1 MMTNNQTISIALVGL
16 GNVGQRVMQL
26 LLDKEAHIKAR
37 YGLSFKVVAA
47 SDSSGAAIAA
57 PEARPAFGIPAKSE
71 GLDLHEL
78 LRLKTAKQGAA
89 SMPKVGRPGMSTQ
102 DMMDKIE
109 VGALLELSPTNLND
123 GEPGLSAVETAIA
136 RGAHVVLANKGPL
149 VLAYPKLAEAAQK
162 KHVRLAFSATV
173 AGGLPTVNIG
183 RRDLVVAQ
191 IDRIEGILNGTT
203 NFILTSM
210 ADNGMS
216 YQDALAIAQANGIAE
231 TDPTLDVEGFDAA
244 VKLLILAH
252 AALDYHATLADVDR
266 VGITGV
272 TMDDLARAK
281 AQGMVTK
288 LLCLAVRDGD
298 KYHLSVKPTALPP
311 SHPMARLS
319 AGQMGVMYKTD
330 VNGDI
335 TAIIEESNPMPT
347 AAAVVRDLINLYWQA

>member
-1 MMTNNQTISIALVGL
+1 
-16 GNVGQRVMQL
+16 MQL

-57 PEARPAFGIPAKSE
+57 APETRPAFGIPSKSD
-71 GLDLHEL
+71 GLDIREL
-78 LRLKTAKQGAA
+78 LRLKAAKQGAA
-89 SMPKVGRPGMSTQ
+89 SLPKVGRPGMSTQ
-102 DMMDKIE
+102 DMIDKID
-109 VGALLELSPTNLND
+109 VGALLEMSPTNLQD

-149 VLAYPKLAEAAQK
+149 ALAYPKLAEAAQK
-162 KHVRLAFSATV
+162 KHVRLAFSAAV
-173 AGGLPTVNIG
+173 AGGLPVVNIG
-183 RRDLVVAQ
+183 RRDLVVAR
-191 IDRIEGILNGTT
+191 IDKIEGILNGTT

-210 ADNGMS
+210 AENGMS
-216 YQDALAIAQANGIAE
+216 YKDALAIAQANGIAE
-231 TDPTLDVEGFDAA
+231 ADPTLDVEGYDAA

-252 AALDYHATLADVDR
+252 AALDYHATLADVER

-281 AQGMVTK
+281 AQGLVTK
-288 LLCLAVRDGD
+288 LLCVAEREGER
-298 KYHLSVKPTALPP
+298 YRLSVKPAALLPD
-311 SHPMARLS
+311 HPMARLTAS
-319 AGQMGVMYKTD
+319 QMGVIYRTD